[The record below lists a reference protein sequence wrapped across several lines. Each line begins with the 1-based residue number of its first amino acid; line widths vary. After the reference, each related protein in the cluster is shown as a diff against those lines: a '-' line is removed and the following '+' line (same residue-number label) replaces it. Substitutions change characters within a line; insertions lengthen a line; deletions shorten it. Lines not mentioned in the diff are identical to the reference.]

1 MATVRRGLR
10 KIKERKMKKVMNE
23 RLSRIT
29 DEAINFIRNAE
40 KLALRMDE
48 RGFHVAFSGGK
59 DSQVLLALIEMAN
72 VKHHAEMQVTSVDSP
87 NIMRFV
93 RKYYSQVRL
102 NLPKRNMRQLILD
115 KGMLPTRRARFCCS
129 ELKEKAGAGCCTCI
143 GIRKAESSS
152 RKKRHSVEVIG
163 QRVGYDI
170 VTGELQEQ
178 NNWGGQL
185 FDNDQP
191 TNVYCVD
198 GKDKV
203 VISPIFDWT
212 DNDIW
217 AFIYK
222 HNLPYCDLYDKGFHR
237 IGCLFC
243 PMASLKE
250 KAREMQM
257 FPKFAEKVY
266 IRTIRELMKKGKYDQ
281 FRTPEQVFQWW
292 VSNESAKDWL
302 AHQDLPSLF
311 ND

>member
-1 MATVRRGLR
+1 
-10 KIKERKMKKVMNE
+10 MNE

-93 RKYYSQVRL
+93 RKYYPQVRL

>member
-1 MATVRRGLR
+1 M
-10 KIKERKMKKVMNE
+10 KEYMNE
-23 RLSRIT
+23 RLKRIT
-29 DEAINFIRNAE
+29 DEAIHFIRNAE

-59 DSQVLLALIEMAN
+59 DSQVLLALVEMAN
-72 VKHHAEMQVTSVDSP
+72 VKHHAEMQVTSVDSS
-87 NIMRFV
+87 NLMRFV
-93 RKYYSQVRL
+93 RKYYPQVKL

-115 KGMLPTRRARFCCS
+115 KGMLPTRQARFCCR
-129 ELKEKAGAGCCTCI
+129 ELKEQAGAGCCTCI
-143 GIRKAESSS
+143 GIRKAESSN
-152 RKKRHSVEVIG
+152 RAKRHSVEVIG

-170 VTGELQEQ
+170 VDGELHEQ

-185 FDNDQP
+185 FDNEQQ
-191 TNVYCVD
+191 TNVYCIG

-203 VISPIFDWT
+203 VISPIFEWT

-217 AFIYK
+217 AFIHK

-243 PMASLKE
+243 PMASPKE
-250 KAREMQM
+250 KAREMQL
-257 FPKFAEKVY
+257 FPKFAERVY
-266 IRTIRELMKKGKYDQ
+266 IRVIRELMEKGKYDQ

-292 VSNESAKDWL
+292 VSNESAKDWF
-302 AHQDLPSLF
+302 AHQDLPSIF